1 MIRCLQRSWNSRNS
15 LNWERVF
22 CHPEAIR
29 CSSQLIIVKASPL
42 SGAPLQAM
50 LNGGTLN
57 TGLLRM
63 VPATASP
70 LGTGTVVASLTNS
83 LPQQPLLP
91 SFSWHWGSTEHA
103 FCVVG
108 NDANCNDADNASLE
122 RHLVAAAAAASAPA
136 ASASLDRHLFEVL
149 DELGVMMGC
158 PDASCTIT
166 GGGNTKSEDS
176 SGISP
181 NVCCGDIDDVCLA

>member
-1 MIRCLQRSWNSRNS
+1 MIRSLQRSWNSRNS

-42 SGAPLQAM
+42 SGAPLPAM

-63 VPATASP
+63 VPAMASP
-70 LGTGTVVASLTNS
+70 LGTGTVVASL
-83 LPQQPLLP
+83 PQQPLLP
-91 SFSWHWGSTEHA
+91 SFSWPWGSTEQA

-122 RHLVAAAAAASAPA
+122 RHL
-136 ASASLDRHLFEVL
+136 FEVL
-149 DELGVMMGC
+149 DELGVMIGC

-166 GGGNTKSEDS
+166 GGGNTNSGDS
-176 SGISP
+176 SGSSP
-181 NVCCGDIDDVCLA
+181 NVCCADIDDVCPA